1 MKDLRKTGAR
11 KSSLG
16 EQGLREN
23 GNQVGEGLRENRSL
37 EGEGSRVN
45 FKDKLCHY
53 DDAISGK
60 FSQPQ
65 PASFLC
71 VKLALFFLKEN
82 HCVSYPQS
90 NTK

>member
-1 MKDLRKTGAR
+1 MKDLGKTGAR

-23 GNQVGEGLRENRSL
+23 GNPVGEGLRENRSL

-45 FKDKLCHY
+45 FKDKMCHY
-53 DDAISGK
+53 GDAISGK

-71 VKLALFFLKEN
+71 VKLALFFI
-82 HCVSYPQS
+82 
-90 NTK
+90 